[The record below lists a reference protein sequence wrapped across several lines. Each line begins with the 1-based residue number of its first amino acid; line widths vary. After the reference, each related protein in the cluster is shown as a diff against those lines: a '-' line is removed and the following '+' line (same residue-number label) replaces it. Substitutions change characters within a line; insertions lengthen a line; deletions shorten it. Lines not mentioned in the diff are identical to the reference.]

1 MSDTTKSWIKAG
13 VAVIAAGAVALVVAA
28 LIPTKAKADMDSD
41 QRNPGKD
48 KEEATVIE
56 QKITEFGTAI
66 KGWAIAFGHDA
77 TKSAADSKQAF
88 LNDMERLKN
97 SQFVQDQ
104 QKGFEQAKVDLAN
117 TGEDIQKLPARV
129 KDGTT
134 DLFNNIGKALGAL
147 FGAKDDTKNQ
157 K

>member
-1 MSDTTKSWIKAG
+1 METRQLIKMLG
-13 VAVIAAGAVALVVAA
+13 GAVAVTLLVMLIAV

-41 QRNPGKD
+41 QRNPGND

-77 TKSAADSKQAF
+77 SKSAEESKQAF
-88 LNDMERLKN
+88 LNDIERLKN
-97 SQFVQDQ
+97 SEFVQDQ
-104 QKGFEQAKVDLAN
+104 KKGLEQAKVDLAN
-117 TGEDIQKLPARV
+117 TGEDIQKLPARI

-134 DLFNNIGKALGAL
+134 DLFASIGKTLSAL

>member
-1 MSDTTKSWIKAG
+1 METRQLIKMLG
-13 VAVIAAGAVALVVAA
+13 GAVAVTLLVMLIAV

-41 QRNPGKD
+41 QRNPGND

-77 TKSAADSKQAF
+77 SKSAEESKQAF
-88 LNDMERLKN
+88 LNDIERLKN
-97 SQFVQDQ
+97 SQFVRDQ

-117 TGEDIQKLPARV
+117 TGEGIKKLPARV

-134 DLFNNIGKALGAL
+134 DLFNNIGKALGAI